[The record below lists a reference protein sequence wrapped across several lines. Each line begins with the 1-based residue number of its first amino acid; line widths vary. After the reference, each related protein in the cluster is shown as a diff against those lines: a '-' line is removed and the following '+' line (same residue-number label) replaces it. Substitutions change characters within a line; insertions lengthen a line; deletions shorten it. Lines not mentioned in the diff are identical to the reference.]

1 MSSRRHCYLERKK
14 NNARLTGKLIA
25 RRDSNDAE
33 VKKPSSTDISSPKA
47 STEED
52 VPIFV
57 DNVLLSR
64 WVAFVETL
72 NLEGVMKAII
82 ENSVAVKFAL
92 PEVDLLVEK
101 DYEKLITDSL
111 LQKLE
116 ILFKSSLGEEVKLTA
131 QTGVLGSESPRK
143 RKIRL
148 HEEKIEK
155 SKEALSSDPTMESLV
170 SEFNA
175 SIDHVVIK

>member
-1 MSSRRHCYLERKK
+1 MKEVEVEEPASLDSSL
-14 NNARLTGKLIA
+14 
-25 RRDSNDAE
+25 
-33 VKKPSSTDISSPKA
+33 PKT
-47 STEED
+47 STED
-52 VPIFV
+52 GVPIFV
-57 DNVLLSR
+57 DDVLLSR

-72 NLEGVMKAII
+72 SLEGVTKAII
-82 ENSVAVKFAL
+82 ENSVAIKFAL
-92 PEVDLLVEK
+92 PNVDLLVEK
-101 DYEKLITDSL
+101 DYEKLITESL

-116 ILFKSSLGEEVKLTA
+116 LLFKSSLGENVRLTA

-155 SKEALSSDPTMESLV
+155 SKEALSRDPTMESLI

-175 SIDHVVIK
+175 SIDQVIIK